1 MVSSALRIR
10 ECYLLKKNSAA
21 ARSGRC
27 VTRTGRAL
35 VRPRYF
41 KPTPCLSPGPSGG
54 SLSALGARLGR
65 ADIYASAQF
74 NGCHDQAQGFGRPT
88 VRGRSLSARGG
99 LFRCAFRSENK
110 IYNINLVLCVCKR
123 EFQFRVISVSET
135 VTDAACVTNATTKE

>member
-1 MVSSALRIR
+1 MSALDDDRRTLVLVAPISMLR
-10 ECYLLKKNSAA
+10 RSCYDQ
-21 ARSGRC
+21 
-27 VTRTGRAL
+27 
-35 VRPRYF
+35 
-41 KPTPCLSPGPSGG
+41 GP
-54 SLSALGARLGR
+54 
-65 ADIYASAQF
+65 
-74 NGCHDQAQGFGRPT
+74 GRPT